1 MAKSIAL
8 LTLAALLTQGLP
20 ALAQFDTLVP
30 LPTPIPSSTPSLD
43 LDGPP
48 ILPRRSLPAP
58 AKPQG
63 PFRVP
68 ERLDKLRTATESSR
82 QFIIEELSDPK
93 RSIISELLVAFK
105 TESDPLVKSA
115 LAKVLGNRWEES
127 EPAIDDLIVMLRDQ
141 RRALVSADE
150 DLPYRRPLPNEPI
163 APRLII
169 PFTELRE
176 LQLKRYPSPVPG
188 NPTDLLRISAIEA
201 LGKIGLPAR
210 EKATRSLT
218 TLLQDENPLVRVNA
232 VWALLEVGANVPVL
246 ETWLSVLQS
255 DEPRVRQV
263 AARLDP
269 QTENSLIRKALG
281 SEATPK
287 TIKILTELLGD
298 SEENVRQTS
307 RSSLRLFG
315 NSEVIPD
322 LILAL
327 ESPKPLTRINATQF
341 LGGLGTKA
349 LPATSALIKGL
360 SDPGEY
366 IPPPEPFGGTALRL
380 SFLPSLLNEQARPI
394 DDDFVVRPN
403 AAIAL
408 GSIGS
413 VEAIPALKIG
423 LKDSYPQ
430 MRLAC
435 AWALIRL
442 NQTESAIPVLA
453 ELLKN
458 SNVDMQNDSIR
469 ILKTLGRPGA
479 KYVLPLLLK
488 RLDNA
493 KPGEWERI
501 MWSFHDLGGMVLP
514 ALSRLRQTL
523 EGPDVAARGY
533 AVTVLA
539 NVYEDLVSQNAK
551 GKLAEAD
558 RTLATQE
565 LTKILT
571 IVTKPGAKFTKT
583 PIDRLRLV
591 QTKL

>member
-8 LTLAALLTQGLP
+8 LTFAALLTQGLP
-20 ALAQFDTLVP
+20 ALAQFATPVP
-30 LPTPIPSSTPSLD
+30 LPTPIPSRTPSLN

-63 PFRVP
+63 PIRVP
-68 ERLDKLRTATESSR
+68 ERLDKLRTATKSSR

-93 RSIISELLVAFK
+93 RSIISELLAAFK

-115 LAKVLGNRWEES
+115 LAEVLGNRWEES

-150 DLPYRRPLPNEPI
+150 DLPYKPLPLPIEPQFVF
-163 APRLII
+163 
-169 PFTELRE
+169 PFADFRK

-210 EKATRSLT
+210 EKATRPLT

-246 ETWLSVLQS
+246 ETWLLVLQS
-255 DEPRVRQV
+255 DEPGVRQV

-269 QTENSLIRKALG
+269 QRENSLIRKALG

-558 RTLATQE
+558 RTLVAQE

-571 IVTKPGAKFTKT
+571 IVTKPGAKFNKP
-583 PIDRLRLV
+583 PIDRLRNLK
-591 QTKL
+591 TRF